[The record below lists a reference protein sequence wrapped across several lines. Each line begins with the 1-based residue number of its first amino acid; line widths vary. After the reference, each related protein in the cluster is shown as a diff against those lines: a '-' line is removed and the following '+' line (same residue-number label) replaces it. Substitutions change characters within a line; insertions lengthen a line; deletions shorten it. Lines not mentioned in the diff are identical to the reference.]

1 MGVVVSVSPWSAW
14 WAERLAAP
22 PYCVTIAYTRRWLQR
37 TPRLGRGCDEAVT
50 RGGEDSGETGKEKTR
65 QKGLV
70 QSPSLGS
77 VLWLSDLEHPHA
89 EPPDRL
95 VRAAETQGLRAAS
108 AGQAQTTCGG
118 GWSGLGFQEVAAVGA
133 VGWGWALLRFP
144 RGSGD
149 CGKVILLAK

>member
-37 TPRLGRGCDEAVT
+37 TPRLGRGYDEAVT

-77 VLWLSDLEHPHA
+77 VLWFSDLEHPHA

-95 VRAAETQGLRAAS
+95 VRAAETHGLRAAS
-108 AGQAQTTCGG
+108 ALGKPRRSAAAGG
-118 GWSGLGFQEVAAVGA
+118 A
-133 VGWGWALLRFP
+133 GWAFRRWP
-144 RGSGD
+144 RWGRDRKS
-149 CGKVILLAK
+149 VV